1 MVGMVSLVVLS
12 LIGVLH
18 VVLNTR
24 VEGVIALSLMGATVY
39 NIPFMAIILLQQH
52 RGGFL
57 VVVPVV
63 VALIG
68 TRVWIVL
75 TPLLSRWLATGFT
88 ILVPTPVLSRLFT
101 RPHF

>member
-39 NIPFMAIILLQQH
+39 NIPFMAIILL
-52 RGGFL
+52 
-57 VVVPVV
+57 
-63 VALIG
+63 
-68 TRVWIVL
+68 
-75 TPLLSRWLATGFT
+75 
-88 ILVPTPVLSRLFT
+88 
-101 RPHF
+101 